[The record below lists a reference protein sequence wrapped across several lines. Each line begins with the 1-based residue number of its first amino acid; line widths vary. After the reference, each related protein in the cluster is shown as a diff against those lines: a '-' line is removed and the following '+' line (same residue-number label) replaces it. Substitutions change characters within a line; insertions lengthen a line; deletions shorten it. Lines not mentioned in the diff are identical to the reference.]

1 MRTLLL
7 LRHAHADGAPR
18 DLDRPLT
25 KRGRSQAEGVGRYLR
40 GEDLLPDTAV
50 VSNALRARQ
59 TLESLT
65 LDPATRT
72 VEAPGLYA
80 GGVAE
85 LLDILRPL
93 SGDRLLVVGHNP
105 TVSGAARAL
114 SGDGDTA
121 ALSRLDA
128 GLPPAGLAVIRL
140 PPGDWGALGSAAGT
154 LVRMVAPA
162 S

>member
-1 MRTLLL
+1 M
-7 LRHAHADGAPR
+7 
-18 DLDRPLT
+18 
-25 KRGRSQAEGVGRYLR
+25 
-40 GEDLLPDTAV
+40 

-59 TLESLT
+59 TLEALT
-65 LDPATRT
+65 LGPATRT

-93 SGDRLLVVGHNP
+93 PGDRLLVVGHNP

-121 ALSRLDA
+121 ALSRLDS

-140 PPGDWGALGSAAGT
+140 PPGDWGTLGPASGT